1 MTTQQRKLTADGA
14 MGIAWWYALTE
25 AERANWLAQAGAA
38 VPVDACSAF
47 RRKKCVGGPHRCAHA
62 WNGRGGETQTA
73 GAATRQVKVRDPRT
87 PGYNNARRLAVGEF
101 ITLLAAL
108 GCVVGLAPVPALAI
122 EPIFANAVLLE
133 ESEFSTQQ
141 PGPFAVPF
149 RLDYRGLL
157 CEGQL
162 QMIWS
167 VRIRTTNRVTG
178 ELSSVRCAD
187 GQLVTVRGNA
197 LGLDGVAG
205 IPLPCKAMG
214 PDGCARGTLKKGTA
228 LRLVLFQKA
237 ERQ

>member
-1 MTTQQRKLTADGA
+1 ME
-14 MGIAWWYALTE
+14 IAWWNAPTA
-25 AERANWLAQAGAA
+25 AERANWLAQAGTA

-47 RRKKCVGGPHRCAHA
+47 KRKNSASVVLIDAHTPGTGVA
-62 WNGRGGETQTA
+62 TRPLA
-73 GAATRQVKVRDPRT
+73 RPATRQVKVRDPRNLR
-87 PGYNNARRLAVGEF
+87 YNVARRLAVGEF

-108 GCVVGLAPVPALAI
+108 AFVVGVAPAPALAI

-133 ESEFSTQQ
+133 ESAFSTQQ

-149 RLDYRGLL
+149 RLDYQGLL

-237 ERQ
+237 EQQ